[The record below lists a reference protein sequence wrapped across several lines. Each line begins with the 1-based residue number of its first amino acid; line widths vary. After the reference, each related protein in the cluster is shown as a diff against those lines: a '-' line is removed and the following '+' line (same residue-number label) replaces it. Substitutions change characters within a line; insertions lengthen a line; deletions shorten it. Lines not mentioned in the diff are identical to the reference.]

1 MIMPLNILLF
11 DNSPE
16 VRTMLQRNL
25 LQISQTLNIVLVEN
39 MLAAKAALDKTFF
52 DIAIIDMDKLD
63 GIFNLFIATA
73 RNANPEIVVILL
85 SSLPFTKIFEIF
97 INNGADYC
105 FDKTNEFEEL
115 ILKIDELLIES
126 YQLNKVAG

>member
-1 MIMPLNILLF
+1 MNILLF
-11 DNSPE
+11 DNSLE
-16 VRTMLQRNL
+16 VSTILQRNL

-39 MLAAKAALDKTFF
+39 MEKAVESFNNSVYQ
-52 DIAIIDMDKLD
+52 IAIIDMDKLD
-63 GIFNLFIATA
+63 GIFNLFIETA

-97 INNGADYC
+97 INKGADYC

-115 ILKIDELLIES
+115 IQKIDELLIES
-126 YQLNKVAG
+126 YQLNEAKG

>member
-1 MIMPLNILLF
+1 MTMPLNILLF
-11 DNSPE
+11 DNSAE

-25 LQISQTLNIVLVEN
+25 FQISQTLNIVPVEN
-39 MLAAKAALDKTFF
+39 ILAAKAALDKTFF

-63 GIFNLFIATA
+63 GMFNLFITTA

-97 INNGADYC
+97 INKGADYC

-115 ILKIDELLIES
+115 IKKIDELLIES
-126 YQLNKVAG
+126 YQLNKVVG

>member
-1 MIMPLNILLF
+1 MTMPLNILLF
-11 DNSPE
+11 DDSPE

-25 LQISQTLNIVLVEN
+25 LLISQTLNIVPVEN
-39 MLAAKAALDKTFF
+39 MSAAKAVLVKTFF

-63 GIFNLFIATA
+63 GIFNLFIETA
-73 RNANPEIVVILL
+73 RNSNPQIIVILL

-97 INNGADYC
+97 INKGVDFC

-115 ILKIDELLIES
+115 IQKVDELLIES
-126 YQLNKVAG
+126 YQLNKIVG

>member
-1 MIMPLNILLF
+1 MTMNILLF

-25 LQISQTLNIVLVEN
+25 FQISQTLNIVPVEN
-39 MLAAKAALDKTFF
+39 MLAAKASLDKTLF
-52 DIAIIDMDKLD
+52 DIAIIDMDKLN
-63 GIFNLFIATA
+63 GIFNLFIETA
-73 RNANPEIVVILL
+73 RNANPEMVVILL

-97 INNGADYC
+97 INKGADYC

-115 ILKIDELLIES
+115 IQKIDELLIES
-126 YQLNKVAG
+126 YQLNKVVE